1 MIEKWGNLRGL
12 CKFIIPNDCLPQ
24 KIEMELREDGINYD
38 IKIHTTISNNG
49 EITNAVIKSIAG
61 LPGDIEL
68 KMQYENEKDKSK
80 AELFSITVP
89 ENERG

>member
-1 MIEKWGNLRGL
+1 MQRK
-12 CKFIIPNDCLPQ
+12 Q
-24 KIEMELREDGINYD
+24 DGINYD

-68 KMQYENEKDKSK
+68 KMQYENEKDKNK